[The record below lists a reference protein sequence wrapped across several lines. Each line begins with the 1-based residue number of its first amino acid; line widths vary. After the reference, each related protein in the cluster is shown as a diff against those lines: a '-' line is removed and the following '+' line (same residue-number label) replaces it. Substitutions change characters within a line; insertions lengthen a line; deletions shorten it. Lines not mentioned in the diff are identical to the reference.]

1 MAGML
6 MLAVA
11 AGCAT
16 DTAGTAASDVPPPAA
31 VEQETESAAANAQA
45 EEPTEAEVMDERYR
59 TALAL
64 QQAGKPADALVVFR
78 SLAEA
83 GHAESAFDYARALD
97 TGEGVPRDRDLA
109 QVWYVKAANLGSPRA
124 YFLQGLSYANGAG
137 VEQDMEKAAQA
148 FTEAA
153 RRGHAEAQMR
163 LGRAYANGEGVDRDV
178 LWAMRWYDRAAV
190 QGNADAQFAYAV
202 QLASGEN
209 IPLDLPLAAALMEE
223 ADRNGHAL
231 AGQILPKIQ
240 SRLTPEQQEQAAGL
254 LADLSNAGPPGIQDR
269 PTVRYVQK
277 ALGLLGIDVG
287 AIDGWMGEN
296 TRAGIRIFQEQI
308 GLTPDGAVTDDLL
321 DRLRGALKA

>member
-16 DTAGTAASDVPPPAA
+16 DKTGTAGSETPTAT
-31 VEQETESAAANAQA
+31 VEQDTESAAGNAQA
-45 EEPTEAEVMDERYR
+45 EEPTEAEVMAERYR
-59 TALAL
+59 SAVAL
-64 QQAGKPADALVVFR
+64 QQADKPAAALVVFR
-78 SLAEA
+78 SLAEE
-83 GHAESAFDYARALD
+83 GHPEAAFDYARALD
-97 TGEGVPRDRDLA
+97 TGEGVPRDQELA
-109 QVWYVKAANLGSPRA
+109 QVWYGKAVDLGSPRA
-124 YFLQGLSYANGAG
+124 YYLQGLTYANGAG
-137 VEQDMEKAAQA
+137 VDQDLEKAAQA

-163 LGRAYANGEGVDRDV
+163 LGRAFANGEGVDRDV
-178 LWAMRWYDRAAV
+178 LWATRWYDRAAV

-209 IPLDLPLAAALMEE
+209 VPLDLPLAAALMEE
-223 ADRNGHAL
+223 ADRNGHSL
-231 AGQILPKIQ
+231 AGQILPKIR
-240 SRLTPEQQEQAAGL
+240 SRLTPEQQEEAAALQAGL
-254 LADLSNAGPPGIQDR
+254 YKAGPPGIQDR

-296 TRAGIRIFQEQI
+296 TRAGIRIFQEQT
-308 GLTPDGAVTDDLL
+308 GQTPDGVLTDDLL